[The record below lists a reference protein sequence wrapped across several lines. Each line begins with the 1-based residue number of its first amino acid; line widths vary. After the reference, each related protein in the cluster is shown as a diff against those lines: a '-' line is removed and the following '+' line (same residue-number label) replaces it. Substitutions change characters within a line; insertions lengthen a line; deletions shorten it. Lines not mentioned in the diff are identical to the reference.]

1 MTNVRVK
8 AAVLG
13 GGLGKRLRPLTY
25 YFQKVMIPIGKKQK
39 PLLEYIIKLL
49 KYHGIRDIVML
60 VGYKHEQIINYFED
74 GSRFGVNIEYV
85 IDEPGYSGTGG
96 ALLNAYRKNVFEG
109 YDSVLVYYGDILT
122 NMDLSSL
129 LKYHHER
136 NADATLAVASKYQVP
151 VGVVEVDKENRVV
164 EIREKPWLPIK
175 ATIGI
180 LVLKTSTLKMLEEIR
195 STREK
200 IDIMGD
206 FIPVLI
212 KRGAKVYAYLY
223 DGEWFDVGTT
233 ERYEKL
239 DNEKIDN
246 MFREILVA

>member
-1 MTNVRVK
+1 MRVK

-49 KYHGIRDIVML
+49 KYHGIRDVVML

-129 LKYHHER
+129 LKYHEER
-136 NADATLAVASKYQVP
+136 DADATLAVASKYQVP
-151 VGVVEVDKENRVV
+151 VGVVEVDEENRVM

-180 LVLKTSTLKMLEEIR
+180 LVLKTSTLKVLEEIR

-206 FIPVLI
+206 FIPELI

-246 MFREILVA
+246 MFKEILAA